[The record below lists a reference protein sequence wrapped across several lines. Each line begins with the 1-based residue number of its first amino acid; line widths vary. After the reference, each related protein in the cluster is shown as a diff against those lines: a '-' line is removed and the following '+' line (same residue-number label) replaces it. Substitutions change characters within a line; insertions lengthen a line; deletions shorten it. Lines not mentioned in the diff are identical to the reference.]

1 MHSYFS
7 NRCVLLQLK
16 SVDVMVEII
25 DIIGPHI
32 CTTKLT
38 TDLPVPKIIVKRTF
52 IHRTF
57 IFELRKEIWF
67 LRCLN

>member
-1 MHSYFS
+1 
-7 NRCVLLQLK
+7 
-16 SVDVMVEII
+16 MVEMI

-52 IHRTF
+52 IHWTF

>member
-7 NRCVLLQLK
+7 NRCVLIQLK

-52 IHRTF
+52 IHWTF